1 MIPSLQKTHRKL
13 ALLFLALLCFTQIAI
28 PLYHADA
35 LLPVSVDASV
45 DLLPLTLIAGDTKW
59 IAAESTDIGI
69 ATKATAVNTAAT
81 AGTVAAIAAKQVAD
95 TAQSFLERYVI
106 WPAIRVLIFT
116 LIQTLTNQTVAWI
129 TGDEGRNSGFVKNLE
144 QNAKTE
150 ADARAGEFLNH
161 LSGINL
167 CSVNLKKLV
176 KLQLTTPG
184 FEHLNT
190 QLQCTLTGI
199 VNNVDSFYRDFSQG
213 GWPAFVS
220 IAVNPQNNA
229 FGASM
234 IAQINLEAT
243 KTSAKKASE
252 KRIDA
257 GDLFKG
263 VLKRKKAEVCDAD
276 VDGNEY
282 CYTQEENTTPGA
294 IVSDALKENL
304 NHVGIDMAIGEA
316 TAISNAVDAAIS
328 TILNAMIQRLFKES
342 GKLF

>member
-1 MIPSLQKTHRKL
+1 MIASHKTTHRKI
-13 ALLFLALLCFTQIAI
+13 AIVFLALICLTEISV
-28 PLYHADA
+28 PLYQAQA
-35 LLPVSVDASV
+35 IVPTL
-45 DLLPLTLIAGDTKW
+45 DL
-59 IAAESTDIGI
+59 
-69 ATKATAVNTAAT
+69 AVL
-81 AGTVAAIAAKQVAD
+81 AAIEEEIALYEATEVAKAELLAGIEAAKAAKIIAD
-95 TAQSFLERYVI
+95 IAQTNLEKYVI

-129 TGDEGRNSGFVKNLE
+129 SGDEGRNSGFVKNLE

-184 FEHLNT
+184 FQHLNT
-190 QLQCTLTGI
+190 QLECSLTGI
-199 VNNVDSFYRDFSQG
+199 VENVDNFYRDFSQG

-234 IAQINLEAT
+234 IAQINLEAA
-243 KTSAKKASE
+243 KASAKKASE

-263 VLKRKKAEVCDAD
+263 VLKKKKAEVCDAD

-282 CYTQEENTTPGA
+282 CYTEEENTTPGA

-304 NHVGIDMAIGEA
+304 NHVGINIGIAEA

-328 TILNAMIQRLFKES
+328 TIMQAMIQRLFKEA
-342 GKLF
+342 GNLF